1 MCLHA
6 SLANVQWVLCCW
18 VLRLRVHV
26 LQALLRETSKNPL
39 SDADLLRTTEVSL
52 AALTRSYGFYHPVS
66 TQLCTRLGSCTQNM
80 TALVHAVLAATD
92 SGSTP
97 MSCQGS
103 PSCSHHSPRLGARL
117 PLQVRHQ
124 QDNTVLQWQNRPLT
138 NTLITCA
145 AADVAY
151 LIPVMESQVTGCCT

>member
-1 MCLHA
+1 
-6 SLANVQWVLCCW
+6 
-18 VLRLRVHV
+18 
-26 LQALLRETSKNPL
+26 
-39 SDADLLRTTEVSL
+39 
-52 AALTRSYGFYHPVS
+52 
-66 TQLCTRLGSCTQNM
+66 M

-97 MSCQGS
+97 VSCHGS
-103 PSCSHHSPRLGARL
+103 LSCSHHSPHLGARL

-124 QDNTVLQWQNRPLT
+124 QDNTFLQWQNRPLT

-151 LIPVMESQVTGCCT
+151 LIPVMESQVIGGCA